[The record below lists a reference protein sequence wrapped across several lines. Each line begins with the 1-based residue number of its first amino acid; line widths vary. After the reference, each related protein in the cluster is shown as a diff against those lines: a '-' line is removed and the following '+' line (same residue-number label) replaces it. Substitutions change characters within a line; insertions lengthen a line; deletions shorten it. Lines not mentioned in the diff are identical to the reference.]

1 MISITIPTYEM
12 GGVGHEFLENS
23 LEFICNQTFKQFE
36 VIISDH
42 SKTDIIKNICLKFKL
57 LDINYIKNN
66 KNFGSSS
73 ANLNNAIQNSKYDI
87 IKFLMQDEY
96 IYEKNTLLDIK
107 KTFDDKKINW
117 VATGC
122 LYGDNVQK
130 PVGKMIPFYNDRIIY
145 GNNTIGSPSV
155 VSIRKTNDLEL
166 FDPDLIWLMDCD
178 YYKRLFDKWGN
189 PTIIDDYKIF
199 VNQHSNQV
207 TNIIDN
213 IRKEKEHKILEKRY
227 YEP

>member
-12 GGVGHEFLENS
+12 NGVGHKFLEKS
-23 LEFICNQTFKQFE
+23 LEFICKQSFKDFE

-42 SKTDIIKNICLKFKL
+42 SKTDEIKNVCSNFKL
-57 LDINYIKNN
+57 LNINYIKNN
-66 KNFGSSS
+66 KDVGSSS
-73 ANLNNAIQNSKYDI
+73 ANLNNAIKNSKYDI

-107 KTFDDKKINW
+107 KTFENKEINW

-122 LYGDNVQK
+122 LYGNDVNQ
-130 PVGKMIPFYNDRIIY
+130 PSGKMIPSYNDRIIY

-155 VSIRKTNDLEL
+155 VSIRKTDDLEL
-166 FDPDLIWLMDCD
+166 FNPDLIWLMDCD

-189 PTIIDDYKIF
+189 PAIIYDYKIF
-199 VNQHSNQV
+199 VNQHPNQV
-207 TNIIDN
+207 TNILDN
-213 IRKEKEHKILEKRY
+213 NRKEKEHFFLKNL
-227 YEP
+227 YE